1 MHGVFC
7 FGAKFLKTT
16 SSSFLRLGWRTLWR
30 DVRAGELRLL
40 VVAVLLA
47 VAALSSVAFFAD
59 RLAGALQR
67 DAAQLLGGDVVVSS
81 DQPLPAVF
89 AGKARALGL
98 RSARTQTFPTM
109 ARAEQTRG
117 GAGRLVTLKAV
128 SAGYPLRG
136 SLRVSDNTHW
146 QPAQPDQSSTQP
158 PQPGQVWVEAPLLEA
173 LQLQLDDTL
182 LLGQSALRISRV
194 LTQEPDRGGS
204 FISFA
209 PRVLMHA
216 DDLPATQLVQPASRV
231 HYRLALVGS
240 AAAVRAFGDWARA
253 AITPAAQ
260 AAEAQSQS
268 AQKQTQAQTQ
278 TQSESPTQSQMRGIR
293 IETLQEGNPR
303 MQETLDRAS
312 NFLNLVALL
321 AALLSAVAVALAAR
335 AFAERHLDGCAIL
348 RVLGLPQRTIAR
360 AYALEFVAAG
370 LAGTLLG
377 LALGFAVHYVFV
389 WLLGGLV
396 QTDLPPPSWQPLV
409 LGLGVGMT
417 LLLAFGLP
425 PVLQLAGT
433 PPLRVM
439 RRELG
444 RIKGT
449 SALAMAAGLAGFA
462 ALLLTASSDIKLG
475 GIAVGGF
482 AAAVLLFM
490 LLGALAVWLV
500 RRSMG
505 AALAQGLPYWLRLA
519 LRQLGAR
526 PVFAVLQIS
535 SLGVGM
541 LALVLLVLLRTD
553 LVRSWRQATPADA
566 HNRYIINILPEQ
578 QMPMQQALRAAGVA
592 QFDWFPMVRG
602 RLVAI
607 NGRAVSASNYA
618 DAQAQRL
625 VEREFN
631 LSYSTILPAW
641 NPLEQGRWRSGSSGN
656 SSKGSGNAGTN
667 AEANA
672 KENANAATDQNAISM
687 EAGIMQTLGLKLGDS
702 VVFDM
707 GGVQRTSTIT
717 SVRKVNWS
725 SMHVNF
731 FAMYPV
737 ASLGDEVAV
746 SYITSYR
753 NPPYKA
759 AAKAAQAAQPSL
771 DYQLLQTF
779 PNITQVDMDSTLLQL
794 QAVLDKVIRAV
805 ELLFV
810 FGLAAGLLVLF
821 ATVNTSRDERSREFA
836 IMRALGSSSA
846 LLRRLQSAELLATG
860 ALAGLLAG
868 VVALALGW
876 ALAHYVF
883 AFEWALALWV
893 LPASAGAGAV
903 LAWAAGWWSLHSILR
918 QPVVQTLRQAQ

>member
-1 MHGVFC
+1 MSTPSAPFVLPATPARSGFW
-7 FGAKFLKTT
+7 
-16 SSSFLRLGWRTLWR
+16 RLGWRTLWR

-89 AGKARALGL
+89 AEKARALGL

-109 ARAEQTRG
+109 ARAEQAQG

-173 LQLQLDDTL
+173 LQLQLGDAL

-231 HYRLALVGS
+231 HYRMALVGS
-240 AAAVRAFGDWARA
+240 AADVRAFGDWARA
-253 AITPAAQ
+253 ELAKA
-260 AAEAQSQS
+260 
-268 AQKQTQAQTQ
+268 QTQAQT
-278 TQSESPTQSQMRGIR
+278 PMRGIR

-672 KENANAATDQNAISM
+672 KENANAVADQNAISM

-737 ASLGDEVAV
+737 ARLGDEVAV

-753 NPPYKA
+753 NPPNKA
-759 AAKAAQAAQPSL
+759 GQPSL

-821 ATVNTSRDERSREFA
+821 ATVNTSRDERAREFA

-868 VVALALGW
+868 AVALALGW

-903 LAWAAGWWSLHSILR
+903 LAWAAGWPSLHSILR

>member
-1 MHGVFC
+1 MSTPSAPFVLPATPARSGFW
-7 FGAKFLKTT
+7 
-16 SSSFLRLGWRTLWR
+16 RLGWRTLWR

-47 VAALSSVAFFAD
+47 VAALSSVAFFAN

-89 AGKARALGL
+89 AEKARALGL

-173 LQLQLDDTL
+173 LQLQLGDAL

-231 HYRLALVGS
+231 HYRMALVGS
-240 AAAVRAFGDWARA
+240 AADVRAFGDWARA
-253 AITPAAQ
+253 ELAKA
-260 AAEAQSQS
+260 
-268 AQKQTQAQTQ
+268 QTQAQT
-278 TQSESPTQSQMRGIR
+278 PMRGIR

-868 VVALALGW
+868 AVALALGW

-893 LPASAGAGAV
+893 LPASASAGAV

-918 QPVVQTLRQAQ
+918 QPVLQTLRQAQ

>member
-1 MHGVFC
+1 MSTPSAPFVLPATPARSGFW
-7 FGAKFLKTT
+7 
-16 SSSFLRLGWRTLWR
+16 RLGWRTLWR

-47 VAALSSVAFFAD
+47 VAALSSVAFFAN

-89 AGKARALGL
+89 AEKARALGL

-173 LQLQLDDTL
+173 LQLQLGDAL

-231 HYRLALVGS
+231 HYRMALVGS
-240 AAAVRAFGDWARA
+240 AADVRAYGDWARA
-253 AITPAAQ
+253 ELAKA
-260 AAEAQSQS
+260 
-268 AQKQTQAQTQ
+268 QTQAQT
-278 TQSESPTQSQMRGIR
+278 PMRGIR

-335 AFAERHLDGCAIL
+335 AFAERHLDGCAML

-505 AALAQGLPYWLRLA
+505 AALAQSLPYWLRLA

-631 LSYSTILPAW
+631 LSYSTTLPAW
-641 NPLEQGRWRSGSSGN
+641 NPLEQGRWRSSSE
-656 SSKGSGNAGTN
+656 SSGNAGIN

-672 KENANAATDQNAISM
+672 KKNANAVADQNAISM

-753 NPPYKA
+753 NPPHKA

-805 ELLFV
+805 ELLFA

-868 VVALALGW
+868 AVALALGW

>member
-1 MHGVFC
+1 MSTPSAPFVLPATPARSGFW
-7 FGAKFLKTT
+7 
-16 SSSFLRLGWRTLWR
+16 RLGWRTLWR

-47 VAALSSVAFFAD
+47 VAALSSVAFFAN

-89 AGKARALGL
+89 AEKARALGL

-128 SAGYPLRG
+128 SASYPLRG

-173 LQLQLDDTL
+173 LQLQLGDAL

-231 HYRLALVGS
+231 HYRMALVGS
-240 AAAVRAFGDWARA
+240 AADVRAFGDWARA
-253 AITPAAQ
+253 ELAKA
-260 AAEAQSQS
+260 
-268 AQKQTQAQTQ
+268 QTQAQT
-278 TQSESPTQSQMRGIR
+278 PMRGIR

-868 VVALALGW
+868 AVALALGW

>member
-1 MHGVFC
+1 MSTPSAPFVLPATPARSGFW
-7 FGAKFLKTT
+7 
-16 SSSFLRLGWRTLWR
+16 RLGWRTLWR

-89 AGKARALGL
+89 AEKARALGL

-173 LQLQLDDTL
+173 LQLQLGDAL

-231 HYRLALVGS
+231 HYRMALVGS
-240 AAAVRAFGDWARA
+240 AADVRAFGDWARA
-253 AITPAAQ
+253 ELAKA
-260 AAEAQSQS
+260 
-268 AQKQTQAQTQ
+268 QTQAQT
-278 TQSESPTQSQMRGIR
+278 PMRGIR

-578 QMPMQQALRAAGVA
+578 QAPMQQALRAAGVA

-607 NGRAVSASNYA
+607 NGRAVSASHYA

-631 LSYSTILPAW
+631 LSYSTTLPAW
-641 NPLEQGRWRSGSSGN
+641 NPLEQGRWRSGSSGS
-656 SSKGSGNAGTN
+656 SSKGSGNAGIN
-667 AEANA
+667 AKANA
-672 KENANAATDQNAISM
+672 KANANAVADQNAISM

-893 LPASAGAGAV
+893 LPASASAGAV
-903 LAWAAGWWSLHSILR
+903 LAWAAGWPSLHSILR

>member
-1 MHGVFC
+1 MSTPSAPFVLPATPARSGFW
-7 FGAKFLKTT
+7 
-16 SSSFLRLGWRTLWR
+16 RLGWRTLWR

-89 AGKARALGL
+89 AEKARALGL

-173 LQLQLDDTL
+173 LQLQLGDAL

-231 HYRLALVGS
+231 HYRMALVGS
-240 AAAVRAFGDWARA
+240 AADVRAYGDWARA
-253 AITPAAQ
+253 ELAKA
-260 AAEAQSQS
+260 
-268 AQKQTQAQTQ
+268 QTQAQT
-278 TQSESPTQSQMRGIR
+278 PMRGIR

-868 VVALALGW
+868 AVALALGW

-903 LAWAAGWWSLHSILR
+903 LAWAAGWPSLHSILR

>member
-1 MHGVFC
+1 MSTPSAPFVLPATPARSGFW
-7 FGAKFLKTT
+7 
-16 SSSFLRLGWRTLWR
+16 RLGWRTLWR

-47 VAALSSVAFFAD
+47 VAALSSVAFFAN

-89 AGKARALGL
+89 AEKARALGL

-173 LQLQLDDTL
+173 LQLQLGDAL

-231 HYRLALVGS
+231 HYRMALVGS
-240 AAAVRAFGDWARA
+240 AADVRAFGDWARA
-253 AITPAAQ
+253 ELAKA
-260 AAEAQSQS
+260 
-268 AQKQTQAQTQ
+268 QTQAQT
-278 TQSESPTQSQMRGIR
+278 PMRGIR

-578 QMPMQQALRAAGVA
+578 QAPMQQALRAAGVA

-672 KENANAATDQNAISM
+672 KENANAVADQNAISM

-868 VVALALGW
+868 AVALALGW

-903 LAWAAGWWSLHSILR
+903 LAWAAGWPSLHSILR

>member
-1 MHGVFC
+1 MSTPSAPFVLPATPARSGFW
-7 FGAKFLKTT
+7 
-16 SSSFLRLGWRTLWR
+16 RLGWRTLWR

-47 VAALSSVAFFAD
+47 VAALSSVAFFAN

-89 AGKARALGL
+89 AEKARALGL

-173 LQLQLDDTL
+173 LQLQLGDAL

-231 HYRLALVGS
+231 HYRMALVGS
-240 AAAVRAFGDWARA
+240 AADVRAFGDWARA
-253 AITPAAQ
+253 ELAKA
-260 AAEAQSQS
+260 
-268 AQKQTQAQTQ
+268 QTQAQT
-278 TQSESPTQSQMRGIR
+278 PMRGIR

-505 AALAQGLPYWLRLA
+505 AALAQSLPYWLRLA

-868 VVALALGW
+868 AVALALGW

-883 AFEWALALWV
+883 AFEWALALGV

>member
-1 MHGVFC
+1 MSTPSAPFVLPATPARSGFW
-7 FGAKFLKTT
+7 
-16 SSSFLRLGWRTLWR
+16 RLGWRTLWR

-47 VAALSSVAFFAD
+47 VAALSSVAFFAN

-89 AGKARALGL
+89 AEKARALGL

-173 LQLQLDDTL
+173 LQLQLGDAL

-231 HYRLALVGS
+231 HYRMALVGS
-240 AAAVRAFGDWARA
+240 AADVRAFGDWARA
-253 AITPAAQ
+253 ELAKA
-260 AAEAQSQS
+260 
-268 AQKQTQAQTQ
+268 QTQAQT
-278 TQSESPTQSQMRGIR
+278 PMRGIR

-417 LLLAFGLP
+417 LLLAIGLP

-439 RRELG
+439 RRDLG

-868 VVALALGW
+868 AVALALGW

>member
-109 ARAEQTRG
+109 ARAEQAQG

-128 SAGYPLRG
+128 SASYPLRG

-173 LQLQLDDTL
+173 LQLQLGDAL

-231 HYRLALVGS
+231 HYRMALVGS
-240 AAAVRAFGDWARA
+240 AADVRAFGDWARA
-253 AITPAAQ
+253 ELAKA
-260 AAEAQSQS
+260 
-268 AQKQTQAQTQ
+268 QTQAQT
-278 TQSESPTQSQMRGIR
+278 PMRGIR

-578 QMPMQQALRAAGVA
+578 QAPMQQALRAAGVA

-868 VVALALGW
+868 AVALALGW

>member
-1 MHGVFC
+1 MSTPSAPFVLPATPARSGFW
-7 FGAKFLKTT
+7 
-16 SSSFLRLGWRTLWR
+16 RLGWRTLWR

-47 VAALSSVAFFAD
+47 VAALSSVAFFAN

-89 AGKARALGL
+89 AEKARALGL

-109 ARAEQTRG
+109 ARAEQAQG

-128 SAGYPLRG
+128 SASYPLRG

-173 LQLQLDDTL
+173 LQLQLGDAL

-231 HYRLALVGS
+231 HYRMALVGS
-240 AAAVRAFGDWARA
+240 AADVRAFGDWARA
-253 AITPAAQ
+253 ELAKA
-260 AAEAQSQS
+260 
-268 AQKQTQAQTQ
+268 QTQAQT
-278 TQSESPTQSQMRGIR
+278 PMRGIR

-505 AALAQGLPYWLRLA
+505 AALAQSLPYWLRLA

-868 VVALALGW
+868 AVALALGW

-903 LAWAAGWWSLHSILR
+903 LAWAAGWPSLHSILR

>member
-1 MHGVFC
+1 MSTPSAPFVLPATPARSGFW
-7 FGAKFLKTT
+7 
-16 SSSFLRLGWRTLWR
+16 RLGWRTLWR

-47 VAALSSVAFFAD
+47 VAALSSVAFFAN

-89 AGKARALGL
+89 AEKARALGL

-173 LQLQLDDTL
+173 LQLQLGDTL

-240 AAAVRAFGDWARA
+240 AADVRAYGDWARA
-253 AITPAAQ
+253 ELAKA
-260 AAEAQSQS
+260 
-268 AQKQTQAQTQ
+268 QTQAQT
-278 TQSESPTQSQMRGIR
+278 PMRGIR

-505 AALAQGLPYWLRLA
+505 AALAQSLPYWLRLA

-578 QMPMQQALRAAGVA
+578 QAPMQQALRAAGVA

-753 NPPYKA
+753 NPPNKA
-759 AAKAAQAAQPSL
+759 GQPSL

-868 VVALALGW
+868 AVALALGW

-903 LAWAAGWWSLHSILR
+903 LAWAAGWPSLHSILR

>member
-1 MHGVFC
+1 MSTPSAPFVLPATPARSGFW
-7 FGAKFLKTT
+7 
-16 SSSFLRLGWRTLWR
+16 RLGWRTLWR

-47 VAALSSVAFFAD
+47 VAALSSVAFFAN

-89 AGKARALGL
+89 AEKARALGL

-173 LQLQLDDTL
+173 LQLQLGDAL

-231 HYRLALVGS
+231 HYRMALVGS
-240 AAAVRAFGDWARA
+240 AADVRAFGDWARA
-253 AITPAAQ
+253 ELAKA
-260 AAEAQSQS
+260 
-268 AQKQTQAQTQ
+268 QTQAQT
-278 TQSESPTQSQMRGIR
+278 PMRGIR

-377 LALGFAVHYVFV
+377 VALGFAVHYVFV

-868 VVALALGW
+868 AVALALGW

>member
-1 MHGVFC
+1 MSTPSAPFVLPATPARSGFW
-7 FGAKFLKTT
+7 
-16 SSSFLRLGWRTLWR
+16 RLGWRTLWR

-47 VAALSSVAFFAD
+47 VAALSSVAFFAN

-89 AGKARALGL
+89 AEKARALGL

-173 LQLQLDDTL
+173 LQLQLGDAL

-231 HYRLALVGS
+231 HYRMALVGS
-240 AAAVRAFGDWARA
+240 AADVRAFGDWARA
-253 AITPAAQ
+253 ELAKA
-260 AAEAQSQS
+260 
-268 AQKQTQAQTQ
+268 QTQAQT
-278 TQSESPTQSQMRGIR
+278 PMRGIR

-505 AALAQGLPYWLRLA
+505 AALAQSLPYWLRLA

-578 QMPMQQALRAAGVA
+578 QAPMQQALRAAGVA

-868 VVALALGW
+868 AVALALGW

>member
-1 MHGVFC
+1 MSTPSAPFVLPATPARSGFW
-7 FGAKFLKTT
+7 
-16 SSSFLRLGWRTLWR
+16 RLGWRTLWR

-173 LQLQLDDTL
+173 LQLQLGDAL

-231 HYRLALVGS
+231 HYRMALVGS
-240 AAAVRAFGDWARA
+240 AADVRAFGDWARA
-253 AITPAAQ
+253 ELAKA
-260 AAEAQSQS
+260 
-268 AQKQTQAQTQ
+268 QTQAQT
-278 TQSESPTQSQMRGIR
+278 PMRGIR

-868 VVALALGW
+868 AVALALGW

>member
-1 MHGVFC
+1 MSTPSAPFVLPATPARSGFW
-7 FGAKFLKTT
+7 
-16 SSSFLRLGWRTLWR
+16 RLGWRTLWR

-47 VAALSSVAFFAD
+47 VAALSSVAFFAN

-89 AGKARALGL
+89 AEKARALGL

-173 LQLQLDDTL
+173 LQLQLGDAL

-231 HYRLALVGS
+231 HYRMALVGS
-240 AAAVRAFGDWARA
+240 AADVRAFGDWARA
-253 AITPAAQ
+253 ELAKA
-260 AAEAQSQS
+260 
-268 AQKQTQAQTQ
+268 QTQAQT
-278 TQSESPTQSQMRGIR
+278 PMRGIR

-505 AALAQGLPYWLRLA
+505 AALAQSLPYWLRLA

-578 QMPMQQALRAAGVA
+578 QAPMQQALRAAGVA

-672 KENANAATDQNAISM
+672 KENANAVADQNAISM

-868 VVALALGW
+868 AVALALGW

>member
-1 MHGVFC
+1 MSTPSAPFVLPATPARSGFW
-7 FGAKFLKTT
+7 
-16 SSSFLRLGWRTLWR
+16 RLGWRTLWR

-47 VAALSSVAFFAD
+47 VAALSSVAFFAN

-89 AGKARALGL
+89 AEKARALGL

-109 ARAEQTRG
+109 ARAEQAQG

-128 SAGYPLRG
+128 SASYPLRG

-173 LQLQLDDTL
+173 LQLQLGDTL

-240 AAAVRAFGDWARA
+240 AADVRAYGDWARA
-253 AITPAAQ
+253 ELAKA
-260 AAEAQSQS
+260 
-268 AQKQTQAQTQ
+268 QTQAQT
-278 TQSESPTQSQMRGIR
+278 PMRGIR

-868 VVALALGW
+868 AVALALGW

-903 LAWAAGWWSLHSILR
+903 LAWAAGWPSLHSILR

>member
-1 MHGVFC
+1 MP
-7 FGAKFLKTT
+7 LK
-16 SSSFLRLGWRTLWR
+16 
-30 DVRAGELRLL
+30 
-40 VVAVLLA
+40 
-47 VAALSSVAFFAD
+47 
-59 RLAGALQR
+59 
-67 DAAQLLGGDVVVSS
+67 S
-81 DQPLPAVF
+81 D
-89 AGKARALGL
+89 
-98 RSARTQTFPTM
+98 
-109 ARAEQTRG
+109 
-117 GAGRLVTLKAV
+117 
-128 SAGYPLRG
+128 
-136 SLRVSDNTHW
+136 
-146 QPAQPDQSSTQP
+146 
-158 PQPGQVWVEAPLLEA
+158 
-173 LQLQLDDTL
+173 
-182 LLGQSALRISRV
+182 
-194 LTQEPDRGGS
+194 
-204 FISFA
+204 
-209 PRVLMHA
+209 
-216 DDLPATQLVQPASRV
+216 
-231 HYRLALVGS
+231 
-240 AAAVRAFGDWARA
+240 
-253 AITPAAQ
+253 
-260 AAEAQSQS
+260 
-268 AQKQTQAQTQ
+268 
-278 TQSESPTQSQMRGIR
+278 
-293 IETLQEGNPR
+293 
-303 MQETLDRAS
+303 
-312 NFLNLVALL
+312 
-321 AALLSAVAVALAAR
+321 
-335 AFAERHLDGCAIL
+335 
-348 RVLGLPQRTIAR
+348 
-360 AYALEFVAAG
+360 
-370 LAGTLLG
+370 
-377 LALGFAVHYVFV
+377 
-389 WLLGGLV
+389 
-396 QTDLPPPSWQPLV
+396 
-409 LGLGVGMT
+409 
-417 LLLAFGLP
+417 
-425 PVLQLAGT
+425 
-433 PPLRVM
+433 VM

-505 AALAQGLPYWLRLA
+505 AALAQSLPYWLRLA

-578 QMPMQQALRAAGVA
+578 QAPMQQALRAAGVA

-753 NPPYKA
+753 NPPNKA
-759 AAKAAQAAQPSL
+759 GQPSL

-868 VVALALGW
+868 AVALALGW

-903 LAWAAGWWSLHSILR
+903 LAWAAGWPSLHSILR

>member
-1 MHGVFC
+1 MSTPSAPFVLPATPARSGFW
-7 FGAKFLKTT
+7 
-16 SSSFLRLGWRTLWR
+16 RLGWRTLWR

-47 VAALSSVAFFAD
+47 VAALSSVAFFAN

-89 AGKARALGL
+89 AEKARALGL

-173 LQLQLDDTL
+173 LQLQLGDAL

-231 HYRLALVGS
+231 HYRMALVGS
-240 AAAVRAFGDWARA
+240 AADVRAFGDWARA
-253 AITPAAQ
+253 ELAKA
-260 AAEAQSQS
+260 
-268 AQKQTQAQTQ
+268 QTQAQT
-278 TQSESPTQSQMRGIR
+278 PMRGIR

-868 VVALALGW
+868 AVALALGW

>member
-1 MHGVFC
+1 MKCAVYTPENT
-7 FGAKFLKTT
+7 FLKNT
-16 SSSFLRLGWRTLWR
+16 SSNFLSLGWRTLWR

-89 AGKARALGL
+89 AEKARALGL

-128 SAGYPLRG
+128 SASYPLRG

-173 LQLQLDDTL
+173 LQLQLGDAL

-231 HYRLALVGS
+231 HYRMALVGS
-240 AAAVRAFGDWARA
+240 AADVRAFGDWARA
-253 AITPAAQ
+253 ELAKA
-260 AAEAQSQS
+260 
-268 AQKQTQAQTQ
+268 QTQAQT
-278 TQSESPTQSQMRGIR
+278 PMRGIR

-868 VVALALGW
+868 AVALALGW

>member
-1 MHGVFC
+1 MSTPSAPFVLPATPARSGFW
-7 FGAKFLKTT
+7 
-16 SSSFLRLGWRTLWR
+16 RLGWRTLWR

-89 AGKARALGL
+89 AEKARALGL

-173 LQLQLDDTL
+173 LQLQLGDAL

-231 HYRLALVGS
+231 HYRMALVGS
-240 AAAVRAFGDWARA
+240 AADVRAFGDWARA
-253 AITPAAQ
+253 ELAKA
-260 AAEAQSQS
+260 
-268 AQKQTQAQTQ
+268 QTQAQT
-278 TQSESPTQSQMRGIR
+278 PMRGIR

-505 AALAQGLPYWLRLA
+505 AALAQSLPYWLRLA

-672 KENANAATDQNAISM
+672 KENANAVADQNAISM

-868 VVALALGW
+868 AVALALGW

-903 LAWAAGWWSLHSILR
+903 LAWAAGWPSLHSILR

>member
-1 MHGVFC
+1 MSTPSAPFVLPATPARSGFW
-7 FGAKFLKTT
+7 
-16 SSSFLRLGWRTLWR
+16 RLGWRTLWR

-89 AGKARALGL
+89 AEKARALGL

-109 ARAEQTRG
+109 ARAEQAQG

-173 LQLQLDDTL
+173 LQLQLGDAL

-231 HYRLALVGS
+231 HYRMALVGS
-240 AAAVRAFGDWARA
+240 AADVRAFGDWARA
-253 AITPAAQ
+253 ELAKA
-260 AAEAQSQS
+260 
-268 AQKQTQAQTQ
+268 QTQAQT
-278 TQSESPTQSQMRGIR
+278 PMRGIR

-868 VVALALGW
+868 AVALALGW

>member
-1 MHGVFC
+1 MSTPSAPFVLPATPARSGFW
-7 FGAKFLKTT
+7 
-16 SSSFLRLGWRTLWR
+16 RLGWRTLWR

-47 VAALSSVAFFAD
+47 VAALSSVAFFAN

-89 AGKARALGL
+89 AEKARALGL

-173 LQLQLDDTL
+173 LQLQLGDAL

-231 HYRLALVGS
+231 HYRMALVGS
-240 AAAVRAFGDWARA
+240 AADVRAFGDWARA
-253 AITPAAQ
+253 ELAKA
-260 AAEAQSQS
+260 
-268 AQKQTQAQTQ
+268 QTQAQT
-278 TQSESPTQSQMRGIR
+278 PMRGIR

-672 KENANAATDQNAISM
+672 KENANAVADQNAISM

-868 VVALALGW
+868 AVALALGW

>member
-1 MHGVFC
+1 MSTPSAPFVLPATPARSGFW
-7 FGAKFLKTT
+7 
-16 SSSFLRLGWRTLWR
+16 RLGWRTLWR

-47 VAALSSVAFFAD
+47 VAALSSVAFFAN

-89 AGKARALGL
+89 AEKARALGL

-173 LQLQLDDTL
+173 LQLQLGDAL

-231 HYRLALVGS
+231 HYRMALVGS
-240 AAAVRAFGDWARA
+240 AADVRAFGDWARA
-253 AITPAAQ
+253 ELAKA
-260 AAEAQSQS
+260 
-268 AQKQTQAQTQ
+268 QTQAQT
-278 TQSESPTQSQMRGIR
+278 PMRGIR

-462 ALLLTASSDIKLG
+462 ALLLTASSGIKLG

-868 VVALALGW
+868 AVALALGW

>member
-1 MHGVFC
+1 MSTPSAPFVLPATPARSGFW
-7 FGAKFLKTT
+7 
-16 SSSFLRLGWRTLWR
+16 RLGWRTLWR

-89 AGKARALGL
+89 AEKARALGL

-173 LQLQLDDTL
+173 LQLQLGDAL

-231 HYRLALVGS
+231 HYRMALVGS
-240 AAAVRAFGDWARA
+240 AADVRAFGDWARA
-253 AITPAAQ
+253 ELAKA
-260 AAEAQSQS
+260 
-268 AQKQTQAQTQ
+268 QTQAQT
-278 TQSESPTQSQMRGIR
+278 PMRGIR

-868 VVALALGW
+868 AVALALGW

>member
-1 MHGVFC
+1 MKCAVYTPENT
-7 FGAKFLKTT
+7 FLKNT
-16 SSSFLRLGWRTLWR
+16 SSNFLSLGWRTLWR

-40 VVAVLLA
+40 LVAVLLA

-59 RLAGALQR
+59 RLGGALQR
-67 DAAQLLGGDVVVSS
+67 DAAQLLGGDVVVSG

-89 AGKARALGL
+89 ANKARALGL
-98 RSARTQTFPTM
+98 QAARTQTFATM
-109 ARAEQTRG
+109 ARATPAKG
-117 GAGRLVTLKAV
+117 GAARLVTLKAV
-128 SAGYPLRG
+128 GAGYPLRG
-136 SLRVSDNTHW
+136 SLRVSDSSHW
-146 QPAQPDQSSTQP
+146 QPGAPEQSSKQP
-158 PQPGQVWVEAPLLEA
+158 PAPGQVWVQAPLLEA
-173 LQLQLDDTL
+173 LQLRLGDTL
-182 LLGQSALRISRV
+182 LLGQAALQISRV

-204 FISFA
+204 FIDFA

-216 DDLPATQLVQPASRV
+216 DDLPATELVQPASRV
-231 HYRLALVGS
+231 HYRLALVGD
-240 AAAVRAFGDWARA
+240 AAAVRAFGEWARA
-253 AITPAAQ
+253 QIAPVG
-260 AAEAQSQS
+260 QS
-268 AQKQTQAQTQ
+268 AESAESAEQQSQTQATQ
-278 TQSESPTQSQMRGIR
+278 AAQPPTNMRGIR
-293 IETLQEGNPR
+293 IETLQDGNPR
-303 MQETLDRAS
+303 MQETLSRAS

-335 AFAERHLDGCAIL
+335 AFAERHLDGCAML
-348 RVLGLPQRTIAR
+348 RVLGVPQRTIAR
-360 AYALEFVAAG
+360 AYAFEFLVAG
-370 LAGTLLG
+370 LAGALLG

-389 WLLGGLV
+389 LLLGGLV
-396 QTDLPPPSWQPLV
+396 QTDLPPPGWQPLA
-409 LGLGVGMT
+409 LGLGVGMA

-425 PVLQLAGT
+425 PVLQLAGA

-444 RIKGT
+444 RIKGA
-449 SALAMAAGLAGFA
+449 SAAAIVAGLVGFA
-462 ALLLTASSDIKLG
+462 ALLLAASRDIKLG
-475 GIAVGGF
+475 GIAVAGF
-482 AAAVLLFM
+482 AAAAALFM
-490 LLGALAVWLV
+490 ALGTLAVWLL

-505 AALAQGLPYWLRLA
+505 AALAQGLPHWLRLA
-519 LRQLGAR
+519 LRQLAAR
-526 PVFAVLQIS
+526 PALAVAQMT

-553 LVRSWRQATPADA
+553 LVQGWRQATPADA

-578 QMPMQQALRAAGVA
+578 QAPMQQALRAAGVA

-602 RLVAI
+602 RLVAV
-607 NGRAVSASNYA
+607 NGRAVSAADYA

-631 LSYSTILPAW
+631 LSYSPTLPAW
-641 NPLEQGRWRSGSSGN
+641 NPLEQGRWRSGGNGGAGGSS
-656 SSKGSGNAGTN
+656 S
-667 AEANA
+667 
-672 KENANAATDQNAISM
+672 DISM

-737 ASLGDEVAV
+737 ASLGDAVAV
-746 SYITSYR
+746 SFITSYR
-753 NPPYKA
+753 NPPHKA
-759 AAKAAQAAQPSL
+759 GQPSL
-771 DYQLLQTF
+771 DYTLLQAF

-794 QAVLDKVIRAV
+794 QAVLEQVIRAV
-805 ELLFV
+805 ELLFA

-821 ATVNTSRDERSREFA
+821 ATVNASRDERAREFA
-836 IMRALGSSSA
+836 IMRSLGSSSA

-868 VVALALGW
+868 AVALALGW

-893 LPASAGAGAV
+893 LPASASAGAV

-918 QPVVQTLRQAQ
+918 QPVLQTLRQAQ

>member
-1 MHGVFC
+1 MSTPSAPFVLPATPARSGFW
-7 FGAKFLKTT
+7 
-16 SSSFLRLGWRTLWR
+16 RLGWRTLWR

-47 VAALSSVAFFAD
+47 VAALSSVAFFAN

-89 AGKARALGL
+89 AEKARALGL

-173 LQLQLDDTL
+173 LQLQLGDAL

-231 HYRLALVGS
+231 HYRMALVGS
-240 AAAVRAFGDWARA
+240 AADVRAFGDWARA
-253 AITPAAQ
+253 ELAKA
-260 AAEAQSQS
+260 
-268 AQKQTQAQTQ
+268 QTQAQT
-278 TQSESPTQSQMRGIR
+278 PMRGIR

-519 LRQLGAR
+519 LRPLGAR

-592 QFDWFPMVRG
+592 QFDWFPMVRV

-868 VVALALGW
+868 AVALALGW

>member
-1 MHGVFC
+1 MSTPSAPFVLPATPARSGFW
-7 FGAKFLKTT
+7 
-16 SSSFLRLGWRTLWR
+16 RLGWRTLWR

-47 VAALSSVAFFAD
+47 VAALSSVAFFAN

-89 AGKARALGL
+89 AEKARALGL

-173 LQLQLDDTL
+173 LQLQLGDAL

-231 HYRLALVGS
+231 HYRMALVGS
-240 AAAVRAFGDWARA
+240 AADVRAFGDWARA
-253 AITPAAQ
+253 ELAKA
-260 AAEAQSQS
+260 
-268 AQKQTQAQTQ
+268 QTQAQT
-278 TQSESPTQSQMRGIR
+278 PMRGIR

-737 ASLGDEVAV
+737 ARLGDEVAV

-868 VVALALGW
+868 AVALALGW

>member
-1 MHGVFC
+1 MSTPSAPFVLPATPARSGFW
-7 FGAKFLKTT
+7 
-16 SSSFLRLGWRTLWR
+16 RLGWRTLWR

-47 VAALSSVAFFAD
+47 VAALSSVAFFAN

-89 AGKARALGL
+89 AEKARALGL

-173 LQLQLDDTL
+173 LQLQLGDAL

-231 HYRLALVGS
+231 HYRMALVGS
-240 AAAVRAFGDWARA
+240 AADVRAFGDWARA
-253 AITPAAQ
+253 ELAKA
-260 AAEAQSQS
+260 
-268 AQKQTQAQTQ
+268 QTQAQT
-278 TQSESPTQSQMRGIR
+278 PMRGIR

-505 AALAQGLPYWLRLA
+505 AALAQSLPYWLRLA

-868 VVALALGW
+868 AVALALGW

>member
-1 MHGVFC
+1 MSTPSAPFVLPATPARSGFW
-7 FGAKFLKTT
+7 
-16 SSSFLRLGWRTLWR
+16 RLGWRTLWR

-89 AGKARALGL
+89 AEKARALGL

-173 LQLQLDDTL
+173 LQLQLGDAL

-231 HYRLALVGS
+231 HYRMALVGS
-240 AAAVRAFGDWARA
+240 AADVRAFGDWARA
-253 AITPAAQ
+253 ELAKA
-260 AAEAQSQS
+260 
-268 AQKQTQAQTQ
+268 QTQAQT
-278 TQSESPTQSQMRGIR
+278 PMRGIR

-505 AALAQGLPYWLRLA
+505 AALAQSLPYWLRLA

-578 QMPMQQALRAAGVA
+578 QAPMQQALRAAGVA

-868 VVALALGW
+868 AVALALGW

>member
-1 MHGVFC
+1 MSTPSAPFVLPATPARSGFW
-7 FGAKFLKTT
+7 
-16 SSSFLRLGWRTLWR
+16 RLGWRTLWR

-47 VAALSSVAFFAD
+47 VAALSSVAFFAN

-89 AGKARALGL
+89 AEKARALGL

-173 LQLQLDDTL
+173 LQLQLGDAL

-231 HYRLALVGS
+231 HYRMALVGS
-240 AAAVRAFGDWARA
+240 AADVRAFGDWARA
-253 AITPAAQ
+253 ELAKA
-260 AAEAQSQS
+260 
-268 AQKQTQAQTQ
+268 QTQAQT
-278 TQSESPTQSQMRGIR
+278 PMRGIR

-578 QMPMQQALRAAGVA
+578 QAPMQQALRAAGVA

-737 ASLGDEVAV
+737 ARLGDEVAV

-868 VVALALGW
+868 AVALALGW

-903 LAWAAGWWSLHSILR
+903 LAWAAGWPSLHSILR

>member
-1 MHGVFC
+1 MSTPSAPFVLPATPARSGFW
-7 FGAKFLKTT
+7 
-16 SSSFLRLGWRTLWR
+16 RLGWRTLWR

-47 VAALSSVAFFAD
+47 VAALSSVAFFAN

-89 AGKARALGL
+89 AEKARALGL

-173 LQLQLDDTL
+173 LQLQLGDAL

-231 HYRLALVGS
+231 HYRMALVGS
-240 AAAVRAFGDWARA
+240 AADVRAFGDWARA
-253 AITPAAQ
+253 ELAKA
-260 AAEAQSQS
+260 
-268 AQKQTQAQTQ
+268 QTQAQT
-278 TQSESPTQSQMRGIR
+278 PMRGIR

-578 QMPMQQALRAAGVA
+578 QAPMQQALRAAGVA

-737 ASLGDEVAV
+737 ARLGDEVAV

-753 NPPYKA
+753 NPPNKA
-759 AAKAAQAAQPSL
+759 GQPSL

-794 QAVLDKVIRAV
+794 QAVHDKVIRAV

-868 VVALALGW
+868 AVALALGW

-903 LAWAAGWWSLHSILR
+903 LAWAAGWPSLHSILR

>member
-1 MHGVFC
+1 MSTPSAPFVLPATPARSGFW
-7 FGAKFLKTT
+7 
-16 SSSFLRLGWRTLWR
+16 RLGWRTLWR

-89 AGKARALGL
+89 AEKARALGL

-173 LQLQLDDTL
+173 LQLQLGDAL

-231 HYRLALVGS
+231 HYRMALVGS
-240 AAAVRAFGDWARA
+240 AADVRAFGDWARA
-253 AITPAAQ
+253 ELAKA
-260 AAEAQSQS
+260 
-268 AQKQTQAQTQ
+268 QTQAQT
-278 TQSESPTQSQMRGIR
+278 PMRGIR

-578 QMPMQQALRAAGVA
+578 QAPMQQALRAAGVA

-868 VVALALGW
+868 AVALALGW